1 MTIIKTANIPY
12 LNEDVIEKYKNVIII
27 STEGMMIKMNSLI
40 LCAMSQSLKLALLE
54 FDDFDGD
61 HTIIT
66 EFSLAELKQ
75 VKDYCTKGTC
85 EAMSELI
92 MNSFGLLTPLSIENN
107 IQKFKSETKS
117 VNASHDNNSMI
128 TSEIPVKI
136 PILKETIPM
145 KDEIYD
151 DIKEEPHEYS
161 DTIEPH
167 EYLDND
173 NDFDYTTDY
182 EITSPIK
189 RKNCPNCNIDVHKSS
204 FARHVKKCKAKDIAN
219 KSLKDKPKPKQNSFG
234 NFEKFL
240 TLDEDSKYFGPGKT
254 AKKDQELSENELE
267 LFKTFELPKP
277 LEKYISKPKN
287 IEDLHSKIEYSKL
300 DAKKRFQC
308 SQCEL
313 RSHSV
318 EYLKAHEIKFHNPSD
333 HLPCP
338 YCVHTFY
345 IEEVEKFKQ
354 HMFKHYFLSK
364 TIKKLNSCIQCGLK
378 FTRPGQLKEH
388 LEKRGP
394 FHNEECSQCP
404 KKLTSYEEYQDHVN
418 MQHYGLWKYR

>member
-85 EAMSELI
+85 EAMSKLI

-128 TSEIPVKI
+128 TSENSVKI

-240 TLDEDSKYFGPGKT
+240 TLDEDSKYCGPGKT

-287 IEDLHSKIEYSKL
+287 IEDLYSKIEYSKI

-318 EYLKAHEIKFHNPSD
+318 EFLKAHF
-333 HLPCP
+333 
-338 YCVHTFY
+338 
-345 IEEVEKFKQ
+345 
-354 HMFKHYFLSK
+354 
-364 TIKKLNSCIQCGLK
+364 
-378 FTRPGQLKEH
+378 
-388 LEKRGP
+388 
-394 FHNEECSQCP
+394 
-404 KKLTSYEEYQDHVN
+404 
-418 MQHYGLWKYR
+418 

>member
-128 TSEIPVKI
+128 TSEKSVKI
-136 PILKETIPM
+136 PILKETIPL

-161 DTIEPH
+161 DT
-167 EYLDND
+167 
-173 NDFDYTTDY
+173 
-182 EITSPIK
+182 
-189 RKNCPNCNIDVHKSS
+189 V
-204 FARHVKKCKAKDIAN
+204 
-219 KSLKDKPKPKQNSFG
+219 
-234 NFEKFL
+234 
-240 TLDEDSKYFGPGKT
+240 
-254 AKKDQELSENELE
+254 
-267 LFKTFELPKP
+267 
-277 LEKYISKPKN
+277 
-287 IEDLHSKIEYSKL
+287 
-300 DAKKRFQC
+300 
-308 SQCEL
+308 
-313 RSHSV
+313 
-318 EYLKAHEIKFHNPSD
+318 
-333 HLPCP
+333 
-338 YCVHTFY
+338 
-345 IEEVEKFKQ
+345 
-354 HMFKHYFLSK
+354 
-364 TIKKLNSCIQCGLK
+364 
-378 FTRPGQLKEH
+378 
-388 LEKRGP
+388 
-394 FHNEECSQCP
+394 
-404 KKLTSYEEYQDHVN
+404 
-418 MQHYGLWKYR
+418 